1 MHVRELERERQGMSS
16 ALIFETGDRVIQTL
30 EQHARR
36 SGIRAARFIAL
47 GAFQNAVLA
56 YFDVKEKKYLEI
68 EVDEQVEVTS
78 LVGDIG
84 IHDGEPVV
92 HAHCVLGRRD
102 GTAVTGHLVRAEV
115 RPTLEL
121 FLTVY
126 DAELPRS
133 LDEETGLPLIR
144 G

>member
-1 MHVRELERERQGMSS
+1 MHVRELERERQGLCS
-16 ALIFETGDRVIQTL
+16 ALIFETGDPVIHTL

-36 SGIRAARFIAL
+36 TGIRAAQFTAL

-56 YFDVKEKKYLEI
+56 YFDVEEKEYIEI

-84 IHDGEPVV
+84 IHDSQPVV

-102 GTAVTGHLVRAEV
+102 GSAITGHLLRAEV

-121 FLTVY
+121 FLTVF
-126 DAELPRS
+126 DAVLDRS
-133 LDEETGLPLIR
+133 FDEETGLPLIR